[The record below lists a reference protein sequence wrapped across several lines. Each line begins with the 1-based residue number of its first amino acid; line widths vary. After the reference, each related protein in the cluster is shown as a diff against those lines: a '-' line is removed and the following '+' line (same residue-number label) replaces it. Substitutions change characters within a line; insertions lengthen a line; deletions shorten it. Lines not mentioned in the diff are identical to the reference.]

1 MAQEDSIQTT
11 GTIEAVVQSGKTYRA
26 ALANGHVVRAH
37 IPERLRTNLTT
48 LNPGDQVALELS
60 PYDFSIARITSII

>member
-11 GTIEAVVQSGKTYRA
+11 GTIQVVEQGGKTYRA

-37 IPERLRTNLTT
+37 IPEKLRPKLVG
-48 LNPGDQVALELS
+48 LNPGDKVALELS